1 MDSKFKIWIIN
12 KNLAIEGKVI
22 AYYLLTFPYKKYSF
36 CIKNIF
42 PRYEDFYLARPKRS
56 HTLFDACDFAGDAT
70 VHDLKNAGEAAISLW
85 MQRYDMTRN
94 DGERSPG
101 Q

>member
-1 MDSKFKIWIIN
+1 MKIFTWQDQSG
-12 KNLAIEGKVI
+12 A
-22 AYYLLTFPYKKYSF
+22 TH
-36 CIKNIF
+36 C
-42 PRYEDFYLARPKRS
+42 
-56 HTLFDACDFAGDAT
+56 HDACDFAGDAT

-94 DGERSPG
+94 DWQRSPG